1 MDGTEEGLATQ
12 LRQAG
17 IPPTNI
23 VLGYRLPEVRKHT
36 EYAVA

>member
-17 IPPTNI
+17 IPATNV
-23 VLGYRLPEVRKHT
+23 VLGYRLPEVREGT